1 MSRQILILAQVDD
14 ASGEVLQDVA
24 ERLHALGARNLQ
36 ILASVGK
43 KARPAHVLLIDAD
56 EALEEEIALLL
67 GIELGLW
74 GYRVLESRHCHFDI
88 VKERRQ
94 VVVRMGTVEAG
105 ASVGMKRISSGGRL
119 LGVKVEH
126 DDLAALRDTLDS
138 HGERVALP
146 RLRAALEEGLR
157 ESSGGGSVEIRL

>member
-24 ERLHALGARNLQ
+24 ERLHGLGARNLQ

-56 EALEEEIALLL
+56 ETLEEEIALLL

-74 GYRVLESRHCHFDI
+74 GYRVLESRHRHFEI
-88 VKERRQ
+88 VKERRHA
-94 VVVRMGTVEAG
+94 VVRMGKVEAS
-105 ASVGMKRISSGGRL
+105 ASVGVKRISSGGRL
-119 LGVKVEH
+119 LGLKVEH
-126 DDLAALRDTLDS
+126 DDLAALRDKLES
-138 HGERVALP
+138 CGERVALP

-157 ESSGGGSVEIRL
+157 EISDGGPLEVSL